1 MTAESRDKS
10 TFINRQS
17 TTNRQSKIGQSTLVA
32 IVDLDS
38 AGDGVARLEGRRISI
53 PFTIPGE
60 RVRIQIDRRRGDS
73 IAATAIEI
81 VRPSPHRV
89 RPLCPYF
96 APASGPACGGCAWQH
111 IAYEEQLRLKTARLA
126 QLVRHAVPSAP
137 APLPM
142 RAATPLDDPWRY
154 RQKVHFVFGSESRGG
169 NLVIGHYA
177 RGSRHV
183 VAVDQCPVHD
193 DRGNAIAFALHRAC
207 ASARAGRTL
216 KSVAVRVAPSTSETL
231 ATVVVATTGDKALR
245 AATNDVMHGDTAPTS
260 LHINVHPKG
269 DAYIFGSETRRIAG
283 PARIREDLAGVS
295 FLISP
300 TAFFQTNVRAAEE
313 LVRLVLAAVPEGSAV
328 LDLYAGAG
336 LFALPLARR
345 GDRVVAIE
353 ENRAAVADGV
363 ASRELSR
370 VAEDRCRF
378 IASPVERAV
387 RRRTTVDAV
396 VLDPPR
402 EGCSREVLNAVFG
415 LMSPKTAVYVSCN
428 PETLA
433 RDLAVIATRGYTIR
447 SIQPVDMFPHT
458 PHIEAVVVVDGAT

>member
-1 MTAESRDKS
+1 MSA
-10 TFINRQS
+10 
-17 TTNRQSKIGQSTLVA
+17 VA
-32 IVDLDS
+32 L
-38 AGDGVARLEGRRISI
+38 
-53 PFTIPGE
+53 
-60 RVRIQIDRRRGDS
+60 
-73 IAATAIEI
+73 EI
-81 VRPSPHRV
+81 VRSSPHRV

-96 APASGPACGGCAWQH
+96 APASGLACGGCAWQH
-111 IAYEEQLRLKTARLA
+111 IAYEEQLRIKTARLA
-126 QLVRHAVPSAP
+126 QLVRDAVPSAP

-154 RQKVHFVFGSESRGG
+154 RHKVHFVFGLPRAESRRLSERRGDE
-169 NLVIGHYA
+169 LVIGHYA
-177 RGSRHV
+177 RGSRQV

-216 KSVAVRVAPSTSETL
+216 KSVAVRVASSTSETL
-231 ATVVVATTGDKALR
+231 ATVVVANTGDKALR
-245 AATNDVMHGDTAPTS
+245 RATNDAMHGDAAPTS
-260 LHINVHPKG
+260 LHLNVHPKG

-283 PARIREDLAGVS
+283 PARIREDLAGVT

-313 LVRLVLAAVPEGSAV
+313 IVRLVLAAVPEDSTV

-363 ASRELSR
+363 ASRELSGI
-370 VAEDRCRF
+370 AEDRCRF
-378 IASPVERAV
+378 IASSVERAL
-387 RRRTTVDAV
+387 RRRTTLDAV

-415 LMSPKTAVYVSCN
+415 ELSPKTAVYVSCN

-433 RDLAVIATRGYTIR
+433 RDLTIIATRGYTIR

-458 PHIEAVVVVDGAT
+458 PHIEAVVVIERRA

>member
-1 MTAESRDKS
+1 M
-10 TFINRQS
+10 
-17 TTNRQSKIGQSTLVA
+17 
-32 IVDLDS
+32 
-38 AGDGVARLEGRRISI
+38 ARLEGRRVTI

-60 RVRIQIDRRRGDS
+60 RVRISLEPRRGRMS
-73 IAATAIEI
+73 AAIEV
-81 VRPSPHRV
+81 VRSSPHRV
-89 RPLCPYF
+89 SPLCPYF
-96 APASGPACGGCAWQH
+96 APASGLACGGCAWQH
-111 IAYEEQLRLKTARLA
+111 IAYEEQLRIKTARLA
-126 QLVRHAVPSAP
+126 QLVGDAVPSAP

-142 RAATPLDDPWRY
+142 RTATPLDNPWRY
-154 RQKVHFVFGSESRGG
+154 RHKVHFVFAAESRGG
-169 NLVIGHYA
+169 RLVIGHYA
-177 RGSRHV
+177 RGSRQV
-183 VAVDQCPVHD
+183 VTVDQCPVHD

-216 KSVAVRVAPSTSETL
+216 KSVAIRVAPSTSETL
-231 ATVVVATTGDKALR
+231 ATLVVTNTGDKALR
-245 AATNDVMHGDTAPTS
+245 GATNEVMNGDAAPTS

-269 DAYIFGSETRRIAG
+269 DAYIFGPETRRIAG

-313 LVRLVLAAVPEGSAV
+313 LVRLVLAAVPDGSAV

-345 GDRVVAIE
+345 GDRVVAVE

-363 ASRELSR
+363 AGRELSR
-370 VAEDRCRF
+370 IAEDRCRF
-378 IASPVERAV
+378 VASPVERAV
-387 RRRTTVDAV
+387 RRRTTIDAV

-402 EGCSREVLNAVFG
+402 EGCSREVLHAVFG
-415 LMSPKTAVYVSCN
+415 VMSPKTAVYVSCN

-433 RDLAVIATRGYTIR
+433 RDLAIITARGYTIR

-458 PHIEAVVVVDGAT
+458 PHIEAVVVLERTGETEGAEKLHTGERG

>member
-1 MTAESRDKS
+1 VFSRPGAKAG
-10 TFINRQS
+10 
-17 TTNRQSKIGQSTLVA
+17 RQSKARPTTVEIES
-32 IVDLDS
+32 LDS
-38 AGDGVARLEGRRISI
+38 AGDGVARLQGRRISI
-53 PFTIPGE
+53 PFTIPHERIRIRVDSRRGE
-60 RVRIQIDRRRGDS
+60 RIV
-73 IAATAIEI
+73 ATAIEI
-81 VRPSPHRV
+81 IKPSPHRV

-96 APASGPACGGCAWQH
+96 APASGLACGGCAWQH
-111 IAYEEQLRLKTARLA
+111 IAYDEQLRIKTARLTE
-126 QLVRHAVPSAP
+126 LVRHAVPSAP
-137 APLPM
+137 AALPM
-142 RAATPLDDPWRY
+142 HAATPLDHPWQY
-154 RQKVHFVFGSESRGG
+154 RQKVHFVFGSARTRGG
-169 NLVIGHYA
+169 DLVIGHYA
-177 RGSRHV
+177 RGSRQV

-193 DRGNAIAFALHRAC
+193 DRGNAIAFALHHAC
-207 ASARAGRTL
+207 AQAGAGRTL

-231 ATVVVATTGDKALR
+231 ATVVVASTGDKALR
-245 AATNDVMHGDTAPTS
+245 GATNAVMHGNAAPTS
-260 LHINVHPKG
+260 LHINVHPTG
-269 DAYIFGSETRRIAG
+269 DAYIFGSETRRIVG
-283 PARIREDLAGVS
+283 PARIREDLAGAS

-345 GDRVVAIE
+345 GDRVIAIE

-370 VAEDRCRF
+370 IAEDRCRF
-378 IASPVERAV
+378 IAAPVERAV
-387 RRRTTVDAV
+387 HRRTTIDAV

-415 LMSPKTAVYVSCN
+415 VMSPKTAVYVSCN

-433 RDLAVIATRGYTIR
+433 RDLAIITARGYAVR

-458 PHIEAVVVVDGAT
+458 PHIEAVAVLERAT